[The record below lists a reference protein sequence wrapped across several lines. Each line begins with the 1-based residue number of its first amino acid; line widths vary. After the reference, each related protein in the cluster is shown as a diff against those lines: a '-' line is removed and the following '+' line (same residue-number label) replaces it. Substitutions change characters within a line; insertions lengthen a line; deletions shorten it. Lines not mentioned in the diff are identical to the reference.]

1 MVYMYEEKNSQ
12 SLIELNNINSEEI
25 LKTNIEEISNITS
38 KEILEKMDNK
48 SEKETLEKIKTKIEY
63 EYENKLSTTIP
74 TKSSVT
80 NMKGEKIEITFE
92 KPKFLQED
100 KEEKITSS
108 KKGTLI
114 HLCMQ
119 KLNPKQDY
127 DLENVKKL
135 IDELAFKEVITAK
148 EKEAINPYKIL
159 EFTKSEVWKQLKTA
173 KEYYQEKPF
182 YINIPAKEVYEED
195 IEENILV
202 QGIIDLYYID
212 KNDNLILLDYK
223 TDYVEAG
230 QDIELVNKYKK
241 QLEIYKKAL
250 ESALHRKVGKI
261 YIYSVYLGK
270 EIEI

>member
-1 MVYMYEEKNSQ
+1 
-12 SLIELNNINSEEI
+12 
-25 LKTNIEEISNITS
+25 
-38 KEILEKMDNK
+38 
-48 SEKETLEKIKTKIEY
+48 
-63 EYENKLSTTIP
+63 
-74 TKSSVT
+74 
-80 NMKGEKIEITFE
+80 
-92 KPKFLQED
+92 
-100 KEEKITSS
+100 
-108 KKGTLI
+108 
-114 HLCMQ
+114 MQ

-261 YIYSVYLGK
+261 YI
-270 EIEI
+270 